1 MGYLVSIEGIDASGK
16 SSIIEPLA
24 LELRKSDIKV
34 TSLDKKYIEYEKEE
48 INRYTKEL
56 RDLIWY
62 KSDDPR
68 HFVSD
73 QGWLYFHALWY
84 TILCNNKLKW
94 DLDQNDIVIVDGWI
108 YKIYCRFLLKENF
121 NFELLNTVKNSIR
134 KTDMTFILDVSPH
147 IAWNRRCSFK
157 STELGG
163 YENIVTSPKESFIN
177 YQEKVRKKLLHLAK
191 EEEWDVICADNMSI
205 DEEVNEIK
213 NIILNKMY
221 I

>member
-1 MGYLVSIEGIDASGK
+1 
-16 SSIIEPLA
+16 
-24 LELRKSDIKV
+24 
-34 TSLDKKYIEYEKEE
+34 
-48 INRYTKEL
+48 
-56 RDLIWY
+56 
-62 KSDDPR
+62 
-68 HFVSD
+68 
-73 QGWLYFHALWY
+73 
-84 TILCNNKLKW
+84 
-94 DLDQNDIVIVDGWI
+94 
-108 YKIYCRFLLKENF
+108 
-121 NFELLNTVKNSIR
+121 
-134 KTDMTFILDVSPH
+134 MTFILDVSPH